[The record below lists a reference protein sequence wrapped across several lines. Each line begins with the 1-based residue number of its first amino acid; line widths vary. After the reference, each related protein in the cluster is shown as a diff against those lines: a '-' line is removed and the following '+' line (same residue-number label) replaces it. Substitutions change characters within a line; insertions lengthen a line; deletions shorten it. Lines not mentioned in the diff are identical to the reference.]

1 MFYGRINLFYLNI
14 NFSELTVESVQ
25 NFIPQLLSKI
35 HVECLIHG
43 NMTKDEALKVASFV
57 ESKLT
62 SPNDSNKGN
71 IIPLLPMQLV
81 LFREVSLER
90 GKTKFS

>member
-1 MFYGRINLFYLNI
+1 MD
-14 NFSELTVESVQ
+14 SVRE
-25 NFIPQLLSKI
+25 FIPQLLTKM

-43 NMTKDEALKVASFV
+43 NVKKEEALKTAELI

-71 IIPLLPMQLV
+71 IIPLLPRQLI
-81 LFREVSLER
+81 LFREVSLEH
-90 GKTKFS
+90 GKMIIHKLIYRVFHFNRKI